1 MSRPERVYRV
11 LLLAY
16 PREFRREYGPQME
29 QAFGDL
35 YRQACERGRR
45 RGIGLLWALTISDLA
60 RTAVEQRITPR
71 ADHEEVAMYDRRL
84 AVVGSLLLLA
94 PLYFV
99 SASLL
104 KYGLGIG
111 FLFDP
116 LEVFLSASGRRVV
129 FNLVSP
135 FVFLG
140 GLCLAL
146 ALNTYAVC
154 RARERKKRRKDARE
168 YRQAQAEVVEH
179 RGRRREHPVISD
191 AVGVR
196 VPRKLHFPYVVSRAL
211 YSLAGPTYIRR
222 GASG

>member
-1 MSRPERVYRV
+1 MSRSERVYRM

-16 PREFRREYGPQME
+16 PRDFRREYGLQME

-35 YRQACERGRR
+35 YREACERGGRST
-45 RGIGLLWALTISDLA
+45 IALLWALTITDLA
-60 RTAVEQRITPR
+60 RTAVAQRITPR

-84 AVVGSLLLLA
+84 AVVGFLLLLA

-104 KYGLGIG
+104 EYGLGVG

-116 LEVFLSASGRRVV
+116 LEAFLSVAERRIV
-129 FNLVSP
+129 FNVVSP

-146 ALNTYAVC
+146 ALNTYAV
-154 RARERKKRRKDARE
+154 ARLNF
-168 YRQAQAEVVEH
+168 
-179 RGRRREHPVISD
+179 RREEETMVSIVRLKLKSSNIAVAVISILLL
-191 AVGVR
+191 ATLVG
-196 VPRKLHFPYVVSRAL
+196 YVFLENFTHR
-211 YSLAGPTYIRR
+211 
-222 GASG
+222 

>member
-1 MSRPERVYRV
+1 
-11 LLLAY
+11 
-16 PREFRREYGPQME
+16 ME

-35 YRQACERGRR
+35 YRQAGERGGR

-84 AVVGSLLLLA
+84 AVVGSLLVLA

-99 SASLL
+99 SASQL

-116 LEVFLSASGRRVV
+116 LETFLSASGRRVV
-129 FNLVSP
+129 FNVVSP

-140 GLCLAL
+140 GLSLAL
-146 ALNTYAVC
+146 ALNTYAVA
-154 RARERKKRRKDARE
+154 RVNVRRERGTLVSTIRLRLRLSNIAVAAVSILLLATLLIYAFLE
-168 YRQAQAEVVEH
+168 NFTYR
-179 RGRRREHPVISD
+179 
-191 AVGVR
+191 
-196 VPRKLHFPYVVSRAL
+196 Y
-211 YSLAGPTYIRR
+211 
-222 GASG
+222 

>member
-1 MSRPERVYRV
+1 MSRSKRVYRV

-16 PREFRREYGPQME
+16 PRELGREYGSRME

-35 YRQACERGRR
+35 YREEYERGGR
-45 RGIGLLWALTISDLA
+45 RGIALLWALTISDLA

-84 AVVGSLLLLA
+84 AVVGALLLLA

-116 LEVFLSASGRRVV
+116 LEAILSVAGRRVV
-129 FNLVSP
+129 FNMVSP

-146 ALNTYAVC
+146 ALNFYAV
-154 RARERKKRRKDARE
+154 ARLNL
-168 YRQAQAEVVEH
+168 
-179 RGRRREHPVISD
+179 RREEGTI
-191 AVGVR
+191 
-196 VPRKLHFPYVVSRAL
+196 VS
-211 YSLAGPTYIRR
+211 T
-222 GASG
+222 

>member
-94 PLYFV
+94 PL
-99 SASLL
+99 
-104 KYGLGIG
+104 
-111 FLFDP
+111 
-116 LEVFLSASGRRVV
+116 
-129 FNLVSP
+129 
-135 FVFLG
+135 
-140 GLCLAL
+140 
-146 ALNTYAVC
+146 
-154 RARERKKRRKDARE
+154 
-168 YRQAQAEVVEH
+168 
-179 RGRRREHPVISD
+179 
-191 AVGVR
+191 
-196 VPRKLHFPYVVSRAL
+196 
-211 YSLAGPTYIRR
+211 
-222 GASG
+222 